1 MAQNF
6 MNMWQ
11 RAICLLVSADGRP
24 HRINKKV
31 KSIKS
36 AKKFN
41 MLFAILSVLL
51 FGLARLLN
59 SQLISLQCYTDAN
72 IIYYDTKIEEE
83 ECIFFGEA
91 NFIVYFCS
99 YDIIKKVFINLD

>member
-1 MAQNF
+1 
-6 MNMWQ
+6 
-11 RAICLLVSADGRP
+11 
-24 HRINKKV
+24 
-31 KSIKS
+31 
-36 AKKFN
+36 

-51 FGLARLLN
+51 FGLVARLLN

-72 IIYYDTKIEEE
+72 IIYYDTKKEEE